1 MRKLIS
7 TLALVALS
15 AFAFGPEAQ
24 ATMLAQEGEGTTEE
38 AATEEAGTEEE
49 STTDVNEATPSTEA
63 VADGASDAAADLRD
77 MVVEFLA
84 DTLGVPQ
91 PVAELIGKIAVFI
104 LILIVF
110 KILAS
115 IAAGIVGGA
124 LSKSKLK
131 PTQLLLDFLKG
142 TTSKL
147 VMAIGI
153 VMALGAVGVNIAP
166 LLAGL
171 GVLGFVVGFALQ
183 DTLGNFAAG
192 VMILLYRPF
201 DVGDVVTAGGIT
213 GSVKSMNLVS
223 TTIGTPDNQVQIVP
237 NGQIWGGV
245 ITNVTAN
252 DTRRVD
258 LVAGIGYSDDIDKAE
273 AVLKRIVEG
282 HELVLKD
289 PAPVI
294 KVHELADSSVNL
306 IVRPWTK
313 TSDYWAVYWDLTK
326 AIKIEF
332 DKEGINIP
340 FPQRDVHLYK
350 VD

>member
-1 MRKLIS
+1 MRKLFS
-7 TLALVALS
+7 VLALVALGLFS
-15 AFAFGPEAQ
+15 TAPVANA
-24 ATMLAQEGEGTTEE
+24 ATFLQDGE
-38 AATEEAGTEEE
+38 AATEEAGTT
-49 STTDVNEATPSTEA
+49 SVDNTPTAEDIA
-63 VADGASDAAADLRD
+63 GGAGEAAAGLRD
-77 MVVEFLA
+77 MVVDFLA
-84 DTLGVPQ
+84 DTLGVPTG
-91 PVAELIGKIAVFI
+91 VAELIGKVAVFI

-115 IAAGIVGGA
+115 VAASIVGGA
-124 LSKSKLK
+124 LSKSKMK

-147 VMAIGI
+147 IMAIGFI
-153 VMALGAVGVNIAP
+153 MALGAIGVNVGP

-192 VMILLYRPF
+192 VMILLYRPY
-201 DVGDVVTAGGIT
+201 DVGDFVTAGGVT

-223 TTIGTPDNQVQIVP
+223 TTLGTPDNQVQIVP

-258 LVAGIGYSDDIDKAE
+258 LVAGIGYGDDMDKAE
-273 AVLKRIVEG
+273 AVLRRIVES
-282 HELVLKD
+282 HDKVLAE

-326 AIKIEF
+326 AIKAEF

-350 VD
+350 VEG